1 MSGDSTRVPTPAG
14 TLTDQE
20 NNITNNHLNVNKE
33 DQVGG
38 ETTDYDEKKDAA
50 GDATS
55 IDIEKTEANAAAAP
69 AAGVNADGVAV
80 DENGDAYPT
89 GSKLIFIVV
98 ALVLTTLLIAMD
110 MTIVATEIPKI
121 TDEFHGLDKVSWY
134 GAAYFMCVGGSQSTW
149 GKMFKYFPL
158 KTTYLVALVLFEAG
172 SALCGASPNATALIV
187 GRAIAGL
194 SASGLV
200 SGAYIIIGF
209 SAPPSTRPLLTS
221 ITGAAYG
228 IASVIAP
235 LIGGAFADHVT
246 WRWAFYINLPIGAV
260 SGLLF
265 LIFFKTPNASRPKSA
280 TLSEKVWHTDPLG
293 AALLMG
299 AIICFILGLQWGGQ
313 TKEWSSGSVIGVL
326 VAFGVIL
333 IIFAGWQIF
342 QGERAMMTPRL
353 LRQRSVWVSSLF
365 SFNFAGGY
373 FLIVYF
379 LPVYFQSIDGVSPTA
394 SGVRN
399 LPIIIAVTIAT
410 ISSGVLMAKTGRVAA
425 MMTIGGVLATIA
437 SGLLYTL
444 KVGSNSGHWIG
455 FQVLAGLGY
464 GFSFQLPI
472 IYAQSETTAEDMAA
486 TTAIVLCFQTVG
498 GAFYDSAAQSAF
510 VNTIIRKLA
519 IYAPDL
525 NPAVVINTG
534 NTQLRTVFSGAE
546 LSGVLASYSRG
557 IQIAFSLSIVGAG
570 TATLI
575 GMASSWRRIGHNPD
589 AMGGAA

>member
-14 TLTDQE
+14 TLTDRD
-20 NNITNNHLNVNKE
+20 VE
-33 DQVGG
+33 D
-38 ETTDYDEKKDAA
+38 KKDVSGA
-50 GDATS
+50 DATS
-55 IDIEKTEANAAAAP
+55 IDIEKTEATAGGDAITKVPTNAAGQAI
-69 AAGVNADGVAV
+69 
-80 DENGDAYPT
+80 DENGDPYPT
-89 GSKLIFIVV
+89 GSKLTFIVV
-98 ALVLTTLLIAMD
+98 SLVLTTLLIAMD

-149 GKMFKYFPL
+149 GKMYKYFPL
-158 KTTYLVALVLFEAG
+158 KTTFLVALVIFEAG

-209 SAPPSTRPLLTS
+209 SAPPTTRPLLTS

-265 LIFFKTPNASRPKSA
+265 LIFFSTPAASRPKQA

-313 TKEWSSGSVIGVL
+313 TKAWNDGSVIGVL

-333 IIFAGWQIF
+333 IIFAGWQLF
-342 QGERAMMTPRL
+342 QGERGMMAPRL
-353 LRQRSVWVSSLF
+353 MKQRSVWVSALY

-410 ISSGVLMAKTGRVAA
+410 ISSGILMAKFGRVAV
-425 MMTIGGVLATIA
+425 MMAVGGSIATIA
-437 SGLLYTL
+437 SGLLYLL
-444 KVGSNSGHWIG
+444 KIGSNSGHWIG

-472 IYAQSETTAEDMAA
+472 IYAQSSTTADDMAA

-510 VNTIIRKLA
+510 VNTIIKTLA
-519 IYAPDL
+519 TSAPDL
-525 NPAVVINTG
+525 NPEVVINTG
-534 NTQLRTVFSGAE
+534 NTQLRTVFAGPN
-546 LSGVLASYSRG
+546 LMGVLEAYSRG
-557 IQIAFSLSIVGAG
+557 IQLAFALSIVGAG
-570 TATLI
+570 TATVI
-575 GMASSWRRIGHNPD
+575 GLASNWRRIGHNPD
-589 AMGGAA
+589 ALGGAA

>member
-1 MSGDSTRVPTPAG
+1 MSGDSTRVPTPD
-14 TLTDQE
+14 T
-20 NNITNNHLNVNKE
+20 HLQVNKE
-33 DQVGG
+33 DQVAGG
-38 ETTDYDEKKDAA
+38 ETTDYDEKKDNN

-55 IDIEKTEANAAAAP
+55 IDVEKSEATAGPATKVATNAQGQAI
-69 AAGVNADGVAV
+69 
-80 DENGDAYPT
+80 DENGDPYPT
-89 GSKLIFIVV
+89 GSKLTFIVV

-158 KTTYLVALVLFEAG
+158 KTTFLVALVLFEAG

-209 SAPPSTRPLLTS
+209 SAPPTTRPLLTS

-265 LIFFKTPNASRPKSA
+265 LIFFTTPTASRPKQA
-280 TLSEKVWHTDPLG
+280 TLSEKIWHTDPLG

-313 TKEWSSGSVIGVL
+313 TKAWSSGSVIGVL

-342 QGERAMMTPRL
+342 QGERAMMAPRL
-353 LRQRSVWVSSLF
+353 MRQRSVWVSSLF
-365 SFNFAGGY
+365 SFNFAGAY

-379 LPVYFQSIDGVSPTA
+379 LPVYFQAIDGVSPTA

-410 ISSGVLMAKTGRVAA
+410 ISSGILMAKFGRVAV
-425 MMTIGGVLATIA
+425 MMAVGGVVATIA
-437 SGLLYTL
+437 SALFYTF
-444 KVGSNSGHWIG
+444 KIGSNSAHWIG
-455 FQVLAGLGY
+455 YQVLAGLGY

-472 IYAQSETTAEDMAA
+472 IYAQSSTTAEDMAA

-510 VNTIIRKLA
+510 VNEIIRMLA
-519 IYAPDL
+519 KTAPSL
-525 NPAVVINTG
+525 NPTEVINTG
-534 NTQLRTVFSGAE
+534 NTQLRTVFAGAN
-546 LSGVLASYSRG
+546 LMGVLEAYMRG
-557 IQIAFSLSIVGAG
+557 IQIAFALSIVGAG

-575 GMASSWRRIGHNPD
+575 GLASSWKRIGHNPD
-589 AMGGAA
+589 ALGGAA

>member
-1 MSGDSTRVPTPAG
+1 MSGDNTRVPTPAAN
-14 TLTDQE
+14 LTDHE
-20 NNITNNHLNVNKE
+20 NNVTR
-33 DQVGG
+33 GG

-50 GDATS
+50 GGDSTS
-55 IDIEKTEANAAAAP
+55 LDLEKTDAAAQ
-69 AAGVNADGVAV
+69 AAGTKDGAKDKDGVPV
-80 DENGDAYPT
+80 DVNGDAYPS
-89 GSKLIFIVV
+89 GIKLVFIVV
-98 ALVLTTLLIAMD
+98 ALMLTTLLIAMD

-158 KTTYLVALVLFEAG
+158 KTTYLVALVLFEAA

-187 GRAIAGL
+187 GRAITGF
-194 SASGLV
+194 SASGLM

-209 SAPPSTRPLLTS
+209 SAPPATRPLLTS
-221 ITGAAYG
+221 FVGAAYG
-228 IASVIAP
+228 ISSVIAP
-235 LIGGAFADHVT
+235 LIGGAFADHVS

-265 LIFFKTPNASRPKSA
+265 LVFFATPAASRPTKA
-280 TLSEKVWHTDPLG
+280 TLPEKIWNTDPVG

-313 TKEWSSGSVIGVL
+313 TKAWSSGSVIGVL

-333 IIFAGWQIF
+333 LVFAAWQVF
-342 QGERAMMTPRL
+342 QGERAMITPRL

-365 SFNFAGGY
+365 TFHFAGAY

-379 LPVYFQSIDGVSPTA
+379 LPVYFQSIDGVSPTG

-399 LPIIIAVTIAT
+399 LPIIIAITIAT
-410 ISSGVLMAKTGRVAA
+410 VSSGILMSKTGRVAA
-425 MMTIGGVLATIA
+425 MIAAGAVPATVA
-437 SGLLYTL
+437 SGLLYTMTIGTGTG
-444 KVGSNSGHWIG
+444 KWIG
-455 FQVLAGLGY
+455 YQVLAGLGY

-472 IYAQSETTAEDMAA
+472 IYAQSMTTADDMAA

-498 GAFYDSAAQSAF
+498 GAFYVSSAQSAF
-510 VNTIIRKLA
+510 VNTMVRRLA
-519 IYAPDL
+519 VLAPDL

-534 NTQLRTVFSGAE
+534 NTQLRTVFAGPH
-546 LSGVLASYSRG
+546 LDGVLESYALG
-557 IQIAFSLSIVGAG
+557 IQRAFALSIVGSG
-570 TATLI
+570 VATLF
-575 GMASSWRRIGHNPD
+575 GLAATWKRVNQNPE
-589 AMGGAA
+589 AVGGAA

>member
-1 MSGDSTRVPTPAG
+1 MSGDSTRVPTPD
-14 TLTDQE
+14 T
-20 NNITNNHLNVNKE
+20 HLQVNKE
-33 DQVGG
+33 DQVAGG
-38 ETTDYDEKKDAA
+38 ETTDYDEKKDNN

-55 IDIEKTEANAAAAP
+55 LDVEKSEATAGPATKVATNAQGQAI
-69 AAGVNADGVAV
+69 
-80 DENGDAYPT
+80 DENGDPYPT
-89 GSKLIFIVV
+89 GSKLTFIVV

-158 KTTYLVALVLFEAG
+158 KTTFLVALVLFEAG

-209 SAPPSTRPLLTS
+209 SAPPTTRPLLTS

-265 LIFFKTPNASRPKSA
+265 LIFFTTPTASRPKQA
-280 TLSEKVWHTDPLG
+280 TLSEKIWHTDPLG

-313 TKEWSSGSVIGVL
+313 TKAWSSGSVIGVL

-342 QGERAMMTPRL
+342 QGERAMMAPRL
-353 LRQRSVWVSSLF
+353 MRQRSVWVSSLF
-365 SFNFAGGY
+365 SFNFAGAY

-379 LPVYFQSIDGVSPTA
+379 LPVYFQAIDGVSPTA

-410 ISSGVLMAKTGRVAA
+410 ISSGILMAKFGRVAV
-425 MMTIGGVLATIA
+425 MMAVGGVVATIA
-437 SGLLYTL
+437 SALFYTF
-444 KVGSNSGHWIG
+444 KIGSNSAHWIG
-455 FQVLAGLGY
+455 YQVLAGLGY

-472 IYAQSETTAEDMAA
+472 IYAQSSTTAEDMAA

-510 VNTIIRKLA
+510 VNEIIRMLA
-519 IYAPDL
+519 KTAPSL
-525 NPAVVINTG
+525 NPTEVINTG
-534 NTQLRTVFSGAE
+534 NTQLRTVFAGAN
-546 LSGVLASYSRG
+546 LMGVLEAYMRG
-557 IQIAFSLSIVGAG
+557 IQIAFALSIVGAG

-575 GMASSWRRIGHNPD
+575 GLASSWKRIGHNPD
-589 AMGGAA
+589 ALGGAA